1 MILSIPMQL
10 EAAKKETGVEF
21 IEIEDE
27 RFNIIKKNILEK
39 LGISISNESNFMW
52 DNLLIILI
60 FVDNLPG
67 SIFLK
72 YCGKKNVVCSLIRSN
87 AGKHICLKT
96 AGIYVM

>member
-27 RFNIIKKNILEK
+27 RFNIIKKIFWKNWVFLLVMRAILC
-39 LGISISNESNFMW
+39 GN
-52 DNLLIILI
+52 NLLIILI
-60 FVDNLPG
+60 FVENLPG

-72 YCGKKNVVCSLIRSN
+72 YYGKKNVICSLIRSN

-96 AGIYVM
+96 AEIYVM